1 MRSHSLIAIALAVAA
16 TACSGGEAKGTSSGN
31 GSNAAAG
38 GRGNAAGRGGL
49 NAPVP
54 VTIAPVVQKSVPL
67 EIQGIGTVIAATT
80 VAVRAQITGEMT
92 SVHFKEGED
101 VTQGQLLVELDKRPL
116 QAALAQA
123 EATLQ
128 RDIAQANNA
137 KASAARYKDLQQRGI
152 ATSEQVDQISSQAA
166 ALEAT
171 VDADKAIIQNARV
184 QLDYATIQAP
194 ISGRTGLLQVHPGN
208 LVRGQDTNP
217 IVTINR
223 ITPVYVSFAIPE
235 AQLPLLKKFMAGGQ
249 LLVRAQPSGD
259 TGAPSIGRVNFI
271 DNAVDTTTGT
281 IKVKGTFPNEDR
293 RLWPGQFV
301 NVTVTLTSDPNA
313 VVVPS
318 AAVQT
323 GQQGTYVF
331 VVKPDQ
337 TVELRTITVSRTKG
351 SESVIQDG
359 LKAGETVVTDGQ
371 IRLVPGSKVAVKGE
385 EKAPS

>member
-1 MRSHSLIAIALAVAA
+1 
-16 TACSGGEAKGTSSGN
+16 
-31 GSNAAAG
+31 
-38 GRGNAAGRGGL
+38 
-49 NAPVP
+49 
-54 VTIAPVVQKSVPL
+54 
-67 EIQGIGTVIAATT
+67 

-92 SVHFKEGED
+92 SVHFQEGED
-101 VTQGQLLVELDKRPL
+101 VTQGQVLVELDKRPL

-152 ATSEQVDQISSQAA
+152 ATSEQVDQITSQAA

-171 VDADKAIIQNARV
+171 VNADKAIIQNARV

-217 IVTINR
+217 ILTINR

-235 AQLPLLKKFMAGGQ
+235 AQLPILKKFMAGGQ
-249 LLVRAQPSGD
+249 LNVRAQPSGD
-259 TGAPSIGRVNFI
+259 TGAPSVGRGNFI
-271 DNAVDTTTGT
+271 DNSVDITTGT

-301 NVTVTLTSDPNA
+301 NVTVTLTSDPTA

-337 TVELRTITVSRTKG
+337 TVDLRTVTVARTKD
-351 SESVIQDG
+351 SDSVIQEG
-359 LKAGETVVTDGQ
+359 LKPGETVVLDGQ
-371 IRLVPGSKVAVKGE
+371 IRLVPGSRITVKGG
-385 EKAPS
+385 EKTAS

>member
-1 MRSHSLIAIALAVAA
+1 MRSHWLIAVALAVATA
-16 TACSGGEAKGTSSGN
+16 ACSGGEAKGTSSGN
-31 GSNAAAG
+31 SANAGG
-38 GRGNAAGRGGL
+38 GRGNAGGRGGL

-101 VTQGQLLVELDKRPL
+101 VTQGQVLVELDKRPL
-116 QAALAQA
+116 QAALDQA

-137 KASAARYKDLQQRGI
+137 KASAARYRDLQERGI
-152 ATSEQVDQISSQAA
+152 ATREQVDQIVTQAA

-171 VDADKAIIQNARV
+171 VNADKAVIQNARV
-184 QLDYATIQAP
+184 QLEYATIEAP

-235 AQLPLLKKFMAGGQ
+235 AQLPQLKKFMAGGQ
-249 LLVRAQPSGD
+249 LIVRAQPPGE

-271 DNAVDTTTGT
+271 DNSVDITTGT
-281 IKVKGTFPNEDR
+281 IKIKGTFPNEDR

-301 NVTVTLTSDPNA
+301 NVTVTLTADPTA

-337 TVELRTITVSRTKG
+337 TVDLRTVIVARTKD
-351 SESVIQDG
+351 SDSVIREG
-359 LKAGETVVTDGQ
+359 LKPGETVVLDGQ
-371 IRLVPGSKVAVKGE
+371 IRLVPGSRITVKGG
-385 EKAPS
+385 EKTAS

>member
-1 MRSHSLIAIALAVAA
+1 MSVRIDERCVTCGACVWECPTEAISPGAPRPIVDES
-16 TACSGGEAKGTSSGN
+16 ACTECYGFFGESQCVVVCPVDAICVSAEPVTV
-31 GSNAAAG
+31 
-38 GRGNAAGRGGL
+38 
-49 NAPVP
+49 APV
-54 VTIAPVVQKSVPL
+54 IQKSVPL

-101 VTQGQLLVELDKRPL
+101 VTQGQVLVELDKRPL

-152 ATSEQVDQISSQAA
+152 ATSEQVDQITSQAA

-171 VDADKAIIQNARV
+171 VNADKAIIQNARV

-235 AQLPLLKKFMAGGQ
+235 AQLPILKKFMAGGQ
-249 LLVRAQPSGD
+249 LNVRAQPSGD
-259 TGAPSIGRVNFI
+259 TGAPSVGRVNFI
-271 DNAVDTTTGT
+271 DNSVDITTGT

-301 NVTVTLTSDPNA
+301 NVTVTLTSDPTA

-323 GQQGTYVF
+323 ISICRTTSGPTPWCIRARTTTTPRAAGT
-331 VVKPDQ
+331 
-337 TVELRTITVSRTKG
+337 R
-351 SESVIQDG
+351 
-359 LKAGETVVTDGQ
+359 
-371 IRLVPGSKVAVKGE
+371 RLTTPPATTC
-385 EKAPS
+385 AAIW

>member
-1 MRSHSLIAIALAVAA
+1 MRSHSLIAVALAVAT
-16 TACSGGEAKGTSSGN
+16 TACSGGEAKATSSGN
-31 GSNAAAG
+31 SSNAGG

-67 EIQGIGTVIAATT
+67 EIQGIGTVVAATT

-101 VTQGQLLVELDKRPL
+101 VTQGQVLVELDKRPL

-171 VDADKAIIQNARV
+171 VNADKAIIQNARV

-259 TGAPSIGRVNFI
+259 AGAPSVGRVNFI

-385 EKAPS
+385 EKAAS

>member
-1 MRSHSLIAIALAVAA
+1 MRSHSLIAIALACAA
-16 TACSGGEAKGTSSGN
+16 TACSGGEAKAPSSGN
-31 GSNAAAG
+31 GANAAGG

-49 NAPVP
+49 NAAVP
-54 VTIAPVVQKSVPL
+54 VTVAPVIQKSVPL

-101 VTQGQLLVELDKRPL
+101 VTQGQVLVELDKRPL

-152 ATSEQVDQISSQAA
+152 ATSEQGDQITSQAA

-171 VDADKAIIQNARV
+171 VNADKAIIQNARV

-235 AQLPLLKKFMAGGQ
+235 AQLPILKKFMAGGQ
-249 LLVRAQPSGD
+249 LNVRAQPSGD
-259 TGAPSIGRVNFI
+259 TGAPSVGRVNFI
-271 DNAVDTTTGT
+271 DNSVDITTGT

-301 NVTVTLTSDPNA
+301 NVTVTLTSDPTA

-337 TVELRTITVSRTKG
+337 TVDLRTVTVARTKD
-351 SESVIQDG
+351 SDSVIQEG
-359 LKAGETVVTDGQ
+359 LKPGETVVLDGQ
-371 IRLVPGSKVAVKGE
+371 IRLVPGSRITVKGG
-385 EKAPS
+385 EKTAS